1 MAKTRRKDATSG
13 SPPASPTTD
22 EPAAAALVTTV
33 DEDAIEASTQT
44 TGRKLWSQWKRRQP
58 TMFERRWW
66 DDRILGVAMGDES
79 VKVQMFRF
87 VDVLPRLKSHED
99 VTRHLQEYFEEVRH
113 HLPWAVELVKFGIE
127 HIRPNSV
134 ISRALAYNARS
145 NALRMAKRFIAGT
158 NPPEVLQAVTTLREQ
173 GLAFTLDLLGE
184 AVISDSEAD
193 EYQRQYLALL
203 DGLAPTV
210 NAWPEHP
217 LTDCDH
223 NGPIPR
229 LNLSVKMSALVSHFR
244 TIDPVGTANE
254 VKSRLRPLL
263 RRARA
268 CHAYL
273 HVDMEQ
279 YAYKDLTLDIFKS
292 ILEEDE
298 FRDYADV
305 GIVVQTY
312 LPDADRDLAQ
322 LREWVQKRGTPIWI
336 RLVKGAYWDYETVVA
351 QSRGWPIPVYQQKWE
366 SDAAY
371 ERNTRFLLENYQ
383 WLRPAF
389 GSHNLRSLSHALACA
404 DQLKVPSGAFE
415 VQMLYGMAG
424 ELAQVFHELGQR
436 VRIYT
441 PFGQLIPGM
450 AYLVR
455 RLLENTSND
464 SFLRHSYAED
474 LSIEDLLMKP
484 ADVAQKAPPAKV
496 PPPPSFVNEPH
507 TDFGIPTNQKLMT
520 QALENVADDLGQ
532 DYGLVIA
539 GKTIHNRP
547 LQSSFNPSQRDQVV
561 GRIAMATVDDALN
574 AIETARR
581 AFPTWSRTAV
591 QYRAEYLELMARE
604 MRQRRFELAAW
615 QVYEVGKPWAEADAD
630 VAEAID
636 FCMYYAQEMRRRET
650 PQQFDLPGEENEYFY
665 RPRGV
670 AVVIAPWNFPLAIL
684 TGMVAAAMVT
694 GNSVVMKPAEQSSVI
709 GSKLME
715 IIHAAGVPD
724 GVVNFLPGIGEDIG
738 PALVGSPDVDVIAF
752 TGSRSVGLAIN
763 ELASQ
768 PHGQQTGVKHVLAEM
783 GGKNAIIVDNDADLD
798 EAVMGVM
805 TSAFGYAG
813 QKCSACSRVIV
824 LADAYDE
831 FLKRLVEATR
841 ALKVGPTEQ
850 PGTDVGPVIDVDAY
864 ERILQTIEAGK
875 EQGRLVLGEA
885 PSETSQGL
893 FITPHIFV
901 DVPPDAP
908 LAQDEIFGPVLVV
921 FKVPDVNTALHIANG
936 TRYALT
942 GGCFSRS
949 PANLK
954 RVRQEFQVGN
964 LYLNRGITGALVARQ
979 PFGGYK
985 LSGIGTKA
993 GGPDYL
999 NQFLVPV
1006 NITENTLRRGFAP
1019 PADDDPEEA

>member
-13 SPPASPTTD
+13 EPPASPTTD
-22 EPAAAALVTTV
+22 EPAFAAPVTAV
-33 DEDAIEASTQT
+33 SEEAIEASTQD

-173 GLAFTLDLLGE
+173 GMAFTLDLLGE
-184 AVISDSEAD
+184 AVISDGEAD
-193 EYQRQYLALL
+193 AYQQQYLALL

-263 RRARA
+263 RRARE

-404 DQLKVPSGAFE
+404 EQLKVPSGAFE

-484 ADVAQKAPPAKV
+484 ADVAQKAPPVKV
-496 PPPPSFVNEPH
+496 PPTPSFVNEPH
-507 TDFGIPTNQKLMT
+507 TDFGVPANQKLMA
-520 QALENVADDLGQ
+520 QALESVADDLGQ

-604 MRQRRFELAAW
+604 MRQRRFELSAW

-636 FCMYYAQEMRRRET
+636 FCMYYAQEMRRREA

-694 GNSVVMKPAEQSSVI
+694 GNTVVMKPAEQASVV

-724 GVVNFLPGIGEDIG
+724 GVVNFLPGVGEDIG

-831 FLKRLVEATR
+831 FLKRLIDATR

-850 PGTDVGPVIDVDAY
+850 PGTDIGPVIDVDAY
-864 ERILQTIEAGK
+864 DRILQTIETGK
-875 EQGRLVLGEA
+875 EQGRLVLGDP
-885 PSETSQGL
+885 PSETSPG
-893 FITPHIFV
+893 FFVSPHIFV

-921 FKVPDVNTALHIANG
+921 FKVPDLNTALQIANG
-936 TRYALT
+936 TKYALT

-1019 PADDDPEEA
+1019 PADESSEC